1 MAYLGR
7 GKKEDLLVLASEL
20 EIEVDPSMKI
30 MAIKNKITQSD
41 TYDEEFTKEIF
52 LSVVEE
58 RKRKE
63 ELEEKLR
70 KEELEAQQKREER
83 EYELKKLEIESRVR
97 LTQSLPPNES
107 GQHNLDLIKLIP
119 KFKLREDDIVI
130 YLSLFER
137 QAKRSKDLNNGLHC

>member
-1 MAYLGR
+1 MFIPYLVLNVGVIKIKIMAYLGR

-63 ELEEKLR
+63 EMEEKMRKEELEEKLR
-70 KEELEAQQKREER
+70 KEESEAQWKREER
-83 EYELKKLEIESRVR
+83 DM
-97 LTQSLPPNES
+97 N
-107 GQHNLDLIKLIP
+107 
-119 KFKLREDDIVI
+119 
-130 YLSLFER
+130 
-137 QAKRSKDLNNGLHC
+137 